1 MYGITWKRISTILK
15 EGRAS
20 DSFLCLKKR
29 GIPIDY
35 IKLIEEVRAELLQV
49 VNQRCDDMIQMY
61 QNGDPYNRS
70 EIRSRECLLGRIF
83 PSILKGKRPVSVT
96 FASGETIETPTWKK
110 AVQTILKHCNGQP
123 DMHERLMQLRGKVFG
138 RQRTI
143 LGKDPAGMDVPIQ
156 IDKDLYFE
164 AKFDTE
170 ALLTMMEKKVLGP
183 VGYDFS
189 GIVIQY
195 TEKKPAISE
204 SLKSVQDEGREEAP
218 EEEQSGGMTLS

>member
-1 MYGITWKRISTILK
+1 M
-15 EGRAS
+15 
-20 DSFLCLKKR
+20 
-29 GIPIDY
+29 DY
-35 IKLIEEVRAELLQV
+35 IELIEKVRAELLQV

-70 EIRSRECLLGRIF
+70 EIRRRECCLGRIS
-83 PSILKGKRPVSVT
+83 PSMLKGKRPVSVT

-110 AVQTILKHCNGQP
+110 AVQTILKQCNGQP
-123 DMHERLMQLRGKVFG
+123 DMHERLMQLRGKIFG
-138 RQRTI
+138 MQRTI
-143 LGKDPAGMDVPIQ
+143 LGRDPAGMDVPIQ
-156 IDKDLYFE
+156 IDKELYFE

-170 ALLTMMEKKVLGP
+170 ALLTMMEKKVLEP

-204 SLKSVQDEGREEAP
+204 SLESVQEEAL

>member
-1 MYGITWKRISTILK
+1 MLCEEKSNCKNKYAHIHMDVRYSIVLIVYGVYRVREKLKIGTTYTDRKKNVYDVKCKRIRKILK
-15 EGRAS
+15 AGRH
-20 DSFLCLKKR
+20 R
-29 GIPIDY
+29 
-35 IKLIEEVRAELLQV
+35 E
-49 VNQRCDDMIQMY
+49 
-61 QNGDPYNRS
+61 PYSRS
-70 EIRSRECLLGRIF
+70 EIRSRECRLGRTS
-83 PSILKGKRPVSVT
+83 PSMLKGKRPVSVT

-143 LGKDPAGMDVPIQ
+143 LGKDPEGMDVPIQ

-170 ALLTMMEKKVLGP
+170 ALLTMIEKKVLEP

-189 GIVIQY
+189 GIQRFFMLAPGKATGVLG
-195 TEKKPAISE
+195 ISE
-204 SLKSVQDEGREEAP
+204 GKK
-218 EEEQSGGMTLS
+218 

>member
-1 MYGITWKRISTILK
+1 M
-15 EGRAS
+15 
-20 DSFLCLKKR
+20 
-29 GIPIDY
+29 DY
-35 IKLIEEVRAELLQV
+35 IGLIEEVREELLQI

-61 QNGDPYNRS
+61 QNGEPCNHS
-70 EIRSRECLLGRIF
+70 EIRSRECRLGWIS
-83 PSILKGKRPVSVT
+83 PSVLKGKRPVSLT
-96 FASGETIETPTWKK
+96 FASGETIETPTWKR

-143 LGKDPAGMDVPIQ
+143 LGKDPAGMDVPVQ

-170 ALLTMMEKKVLGP
+170 ALLTMLEKKVLEP

-195 TEKKPAISE
+195 TEKKPVMAE
-204 SLKSVQDEGREEAP
+204 NLKTVQGENREEVP
-218 EEEQSGGMTLS
+218 EEEQAGGMILS

>member
-1 MYGITWKRISTILK
+1 M
-15 EGRAS
+15 
-20 DSFLCLKKR
+20 
-29 GIPIDY
+29 DY
-35 IKLIEEVRAELLQV
+35 IEMVERVREELLQE
-49 VNQRCDDMIQMY
+49 VNRRCDKL
-61 QNGDPYNRS
+61 
-70 EIRSRECLLGRIF
+70 IRSYQEGKQGI
-83 PSILKGKRPVSVT
+83 PSRTETWERTLAWISPATLKGKRPVSVT
-96 FASGETIETPTWKK
+96 FASGENIETPTWKK

-156 IDKDLYFE
+156 IDKNLYFE

-170 ALLTMMEKKVLGP
+170 ALLTMMEKKVLEP

-189 GIVIQY
+189 GIVIRY

-204 SLKSVQDEGREEAP
+204 SLKSVQDEGREEVP